1 MLDFWYSSRCTR
13 EIKLIS
19 SVLTCAIIYY
29 CASIEKLNSFFT
41 VVCLLLGILIHILF
55 QLRLKLSTTHP
66 YAQGFKILFSIFPI
80 LGFLLILFLLP
91 PQHKLWTSIQA
102 AGFTALGLFIVSIY
116 QNRAKRF
123 ESN

>member
-19 SVLTCAIIYY
+19 SILTCAIIYS
-29 CASIEKLNSFFT
+29 CASIEKLNPIFT
-41 VVCLLLGILIHILF
+41 VACLLLGVLIHILF
-55 QLRLKLSTTHP
+55 QLRLKLSV
-66 YAQGFKILFSIFPI
+66 AQPNRQDFKIIFSIVPI
-80 LGFLLILFLLP
+80 FGLLLILFLLP
-91 PQHKLWTSIQA
+91 PSHKLWTSIQA

-123 ESN
+123 K

>member
-29 CASIEKLNSFFT
+29 CASIEKLSPIFT
-41 VVCLLLGILIHILF
+41 VVCLLLGVLIHILF
-55 QLRLKLSTTHP
+55 QLRLKLSTTHR

-80 LGFLLILFLLP
+80 FALLLILFLLP
-91 PQHKLWTSIQA
+91 PSHKLWISIQA
-102 AGFTALGLFIVSIY
+102 VGFTALGLFIVSIY

-123 ESN
+123 ESD